1 VGRDSDFSMAEQWG
15 TLESTRTI
23 FFEWTDQ
30 PPEGER
36 HLNSN
41 SLSGRERN
49 RIFFRR
55 DGNYQDLSLIS
66 GADFLSDG
74 RSFVLFDYD
83 RDGWLDLGVASSNHP
98 RFRIVRNKIGDQVM
112 VDNQF
117 LEISLVGGQV
127 STSPSD
133 EWSSRDAFG
142 SLVKV
147 TTSGN
152 ERLFHLSCGEG
163 LSGVNA
169 QRIHVGLGTLKSVD
183 RIEVLWPSGK
193 NTVLENVESGK
204 RITIYENPEMSMD

>member
-1 VGRDSDFSMAEQWG
+1 MAEQWG
-15 TLESTRTI
+15 ALESTRTI

-41 SLSGRERN
+41 SLSGQERN

-55 DGNYQDLSLIS
+55 DGNYEDLSLVS
-66 GADFLSDG
+66 GADFMSDG

-98 RFRIVRNKIGDQVM
+98 RFRIVRNKIGDQAKIE
-112 VDNQF
+112 NQF
-117 LEISLVGGQV
+117 LEISLVGGQT
-127 STSPSD
+127 SASPSD

-142 SLVKV
+142 SMVKV
-147 TTSGN
+147 TTSKDQ
-152 ERLFHLSCGEG
+152 RLFQLSCGEG

-169 QRIHVGLGTLKSVD
+169 QRIHVGLGPLQSVD
-183 RIEVLWPSGK
+183 QIEVLWPSGK
-193 NTVLENVESGK
+193 TTVLENVEAGE
-204 RITIYENPEMSMD
+204 RITVYENPEMSKD

>member
-1 VGRDSDFSMAEQWG
+1 MAEQWG
-15 TLESTRTI
+15 ALESTRTI

-41 SLSGRERN
+41 SLSGQERN

-55 DGNYQDLSLIS
+55 DGNYEDLSLVS
-66 GADFLSDG
+66 GADFMSDG

-98 RFRIVRNKIGDQVM
+98 RFRIVRNKIGDQAKIE
-112 VDNQF
+112 NQF
-117 LEISLVGGQV
+117 LEISLVGGQT
-127 STSPSD
+127 SASPSD

-142 SLVKV
+142 SMVKV
-147 TTSGN
+147 TTSKDQ
-152 ERLFHLSCGEG
+152 RLFQLSCGEG
-163 LSGVNA
+163 LSGVNT
-169 QRIHVGLGTLKSVD
+169 QRIHVGLGPLQSVD

-193 NTVLENVESGK
+193 TTVLENVEAGE
-204 RITIYENPEMSMD
+204 RITVYENPEMSKD

>member
-1 VGRDSDFSMAEQWG
+1 MGRDSEFSMAEQWG
-15 TLESTRTI
+15 ALESTRTI

-41 SLSGRERN
+41 SLSGQERN

-55 DGNYQDLSLIS
+55 DGNYEDLSLVS
-66 GADFLSDG
+66 GADFMSDG

-98 RFRIVRNKIGDQVM
+98 RFRIVRNKIGDQAKIE
-112 VDNQF
+112 NQF
-117 LEISLVGGQV
+117 LEISLVGGQT
-127 STSPSD
+127 SASPSD

-142 SLVKV
+142 SMVKV
-147 TTSGN
+147 TTSKDQ
-152 ERLFHLSCGEG
+152 RLFQLSCGEG

-169 QRIHVGLGTLKSVD
+169 QRIHVGLGPLQSVD
-183 RIEVLWPSGK
+183 QIEVLWPSGK
-193 NTVLENVESGK
+193 TTVLENVEAGE
-204 RITIYENPEMSMD
+204 RITVYENPEMSKD

>member
-1 VGRDSDFSMAEQWG
+1 MAEQWG
-15 TLESTRTI
+15 SLESTRTI

-41 SLSGRERN
+41 SLSGQERN
-49 RIFFRR
+49 RIFFRK
-55 DGNYQDLSLIS
+55 DGNYRDLSLIS
-66 GADFLSDG
+66 GVDFMSDG

-98 RFRIVRNKIGDQVM
+98 RFRIVRNKIGDQAEI
-112 VDNQF
+112 DNQF
-117 LEISLVGGQV
+117 LEISLVGGQT
-127 STSPSD
+127 STLPSD

-142 SLVKV
+142 AMVKV
-147 TTSGN
+147 TTPGS
-152 ERLFHLSCGEG
+152 ERLFQLSCGEG

-169 QRIHVGLGTLKSVD
+169 QRIHVGLGSVESVQ

-193 NTVLENVESGK
+193 NTVLENVEAGK
-204 RITIYENPEMSMD
+204 RITVYENPKMEEN

>member
-1 VGRDSDFSMAEQWG
+1 MAEQWG
-15 TLESTRTI
+15 ALESTRTI

-41 SLSGRERN
+41 SLSGQERN

-55 DGNYQDLSLIS
+55 DGNYEDLSLVS
-66 GADFLSDG
+66 GADFMSDG

-98 RFRIVRNKIGDQVM
+98 RFRIVRNKIGDQAKIE
-112 VDNQF
+112 NQF
-117 LEISLVGGQV
+117 LEISLVGGQT
-127 STSPSD
+127 SASPSD

-142 SLVKV
+142 SMVKV
-147 TTSGN
+147 TTSKDQ
-152 ERLFHLSCGEG
+152 RLFQLSCGEG

-169 QRIHVGLGTLKSVD
+169 QRIHVGLGPLQSVD

-193 NTVLENVESGK
+193 TTVLENVEAGE
-204 RITIYENPEMSMD
+204 RITVYENPEMSKD

>member
-1 VGRDSDFSMAEQWG
+1 MAEQWG
-15 TLESTRTI
+15 ALESTRTI

-41 SLSGRERN
+41 SLSGQERN

-55 DGNYQDLSLIS
+55 DGNYEDLSLVS
-66 GADFLSDG
+66 GADFMSDG

-98 RFRIVRNKIGDQVM
+98 RFRIVRNKIGDQAKI
-112 VDNQF
+112 DNQF
-117 LEISLVGGQV
+117 LEISLVGGQT
-127 STSPSD
+127 SASPSD

-142 SLVKV
+142 SMVKV
-147 TTSGN
+147 TTSKN
-152 ERLFHLSCGEG
+152 QRLFQLSCGEG

-169 QRIHVGLGTLKSVD
+169 QRIHVGLGPLQSVD

-193 NTVLENVESGK
+193 TTVLENVEAGE
-204 RITIYENPEMSMD
+204 RITVYENPEMSKD

>member
-1 VGRDSDFSMAEQWG
+1 MAEQWG
-15 TLESTRTI
+15 ALESTRTI

-41 SLSGRERN
+41 SLSGQERN

-55 DGNYQDLSLIS
+55 DGNYEDLSLVS
-66 GADFLSDG
+66 GADFMSDG

-98 RFRIVRNKIGDQVM
+98 RFRIVRNKIGDQAKI
-112 VDNQF
+112 DNQF
-117 LEISLVGGQV
+117 LEISLVGGQT
-127 STSPSD
+127 SASPSD

-147 TTSGN
+147 TTSKDQ
-152 ERLFHLSCGEG
+152 RLFQLSCGEG

-169 QRIHVGLGTLKSVD
+169 QRIHVGLGPLQSVD

-193 NTVLENVESGK
+193 TTVLENVEAGE
-204 RITIYENPEMSMD
+204 RITVYENPEMSKD

>member
-1 VGRDSDFSMAEQWG
+1 MGRDSEFSTAEQWG
-15 TLESTRTI
+15 ALESTRTI

-41 SLSGRERN
+41 SLSGQERN
-49 RIFFRR
+49 RIYFQR
-55 DGNYQDLSLIS
+55 DGNYQDLSLVS

-98 RFRIVRNKIGDQVM
+98 RFRIVRNKIGDQAM
-112 VDNQF
+112 IDNQF

-127 STSPSD
+127 STSASA

-152 ERLFHLSCGEG
+152 ERLFQLSCGEG

-169 QRIHVGLGTLKSVD
+169 QRIHIGLGALKSVD

-193 NTVLENVESGK
+193 NTVLENVEAGE
-204 RITIYENPEMSMD
+204 RITIYENPEMSKD

>member
-1 VGRDSDFSMAEQWG
+1 MAEQWG
-15 TLESTRTI
+15 ALESTRTI

-41 SLSGRERN
+41 SLSGQERN

-55 DGNYQDLSLIS
+55 DGNYEDLSLVS
-66 GADFLSDG
+66 GADFMSDG

-98 RFRIVRNKIGDQVM
+98 RFRIVRNKIGDQAKI
-112 VDNQF
+112 DNQF
-117 LEISLVGGQV
+117 LEISLVGGQT
-127 STSPSD
+127 SASPSD

-142 SLVKV
+142 SMVKV
-147 TTSGN
+147 TTSKDQ
-152 ERLFHLSCGEG
+152 RLFQLSCGEG

-169 QRIHVGLGTLKSVD
+169 QRIHVGLGPLQSVD

-193 NTVLENVESGK
+193 TTVLENVEAGE
-204 RITIYENPEMSMD
+204 RITVYENPEMSKD

>member
-1 VGRDSDFSMAEQWG
+1 MAEQWG
-15 TLESTRTI
+15 SLESTRTI

-41 SLSGRERN
+41 SLSGQERN
-49 RIFFRR
+49 RIFFRK
-55 DGNYQDLSLIS
+55 DGNYRDLSLIS
-66 GADFLSDG
+66 GADFMSDG

-98 RFRIVRNKIGDQVM
+98 RFRIVRNKIGD
-112 VDNQF
+112 NQF
-117 LEISLVGGQV
+117 LEISLVGGQT
-127 STSPSD
+127 STLPSD

-142 SLVKV
+142 AMVKV
-147 TTSGN
+147 TTPGS
-152 ERLFHLSCGEG
+152 ERLFQLSCGEG

-169 QRIHVGLGTLKSVD
+169 QRIHVGLGSVESVQ

-193 NTVLENVESGK
+193 NTVLENIEAGK
-204 RITIYENPEMSMD
+204 RITVYENPEMEEN

>member
-1 VGRDSDFSMAEQWG
+1 MGRDSEFSMAEQWG
-15 TLESTRTI
+15 SLESTRTI

-41 SLSGRERN
+41 SLSGKERN

-98 RFRIVRNKIGDQVM
+98 RFRIVRNKIGDQAEI
-112 VDNQF
+112 DNQF
-117 LEISLVGGQV
+117 LEISLVGGQ
-127 STSPSD
+127 TSITPSG

-142 SLVKV
+142 ATVKV
-147 TTSGN
+147 ITGGTQ
-152 ERLFHLSCGEG
+152 RLFQLSCGEG

-169 QRIHVGLGTLKSVD
+169 QRIHVGLGVLNSVD

-193 NTVLENVESGK
+193 VTVLKDVEAGK
-204 RITIYENPEMSMD
+204 RITIYENPEMSED

>member
-1 VGRDSDFSMAEQWG
+1 MAEQWG
-15 TLESTRTI
+15 SPESTRTI

-41 SLSGRERN
+41 SLSGQERN
-49 RIFFRR
+49 RIFFRK
-55 DGNYQDLSLIS
+55 DGNYRDLSLIS
-66 GADFLSDG
+66 GVDFMSDG

-98 RFRIVRNKIGDQVM
+98 RFRIVRNKIGDQAEI
-112 VDNQF
+112 DNQF
-117 LEISLVGGQV
+117 LEISLVGGQT
-127 STSPSD
+127 STLPSD

-142 SLVKV
+142 AMVKV
-147 TTSGN
+147 TTPGS
-152 ERLFHLSCGEG
+152 ERLFQLSCGEG

-169 QRIHVGLGTLKSVD
+169 QRIHVGLGSVESVQ

-193 NTVLENVESGK
+193 NTVLENVEAGK
-204 RITIYENPEMSMD
+204 RITVYENPKMEEN

>member
-1 VGRDSDFSMAEQWG
+1 MAEQWG
-15 TLESTRTI
+15 ALESTRTI

-41 SLSGRERN
+41 SLSGQERN

-55 DGNYQDLSLIS
+55 DGNYEDLSLVS
-66 GADFLSDG
+66 GADFMSDG

-98 RFRIVRNKIGDQVM
+98 RFRIVRNKIGDQAKI
-112 VDNQF
+112 DNQF
-117 LEISLVGGQV
+117 LEISLVGGQT
-127 STSPSD
+127 SASPSD
-133 EWSSRDAFG
+133 EWTSRDAFG
-142 SLVKV
+142 SMVKV
-147 TTSGN
+147 TTSKDQ
-152 ERLFHLSCGEG
+152 RLFQLSCGEG

-169 QRIHVGLGTLKSVD
+169 QRIHVGLGPLQSVD

-193 NTVLENVESGK
+193 TTVLENVEAGE
-204 RITIYENPEMSMD
+204 RITVYENPEMSKD

>member
-1 VGRDSDFSMAEQWG
+1 MAEQWG
-15 TLESTRTI
+15 ALESTRTI

-41 SLSGRERN
+41 SLSGQERN

-55 DGNYQDLSLIS
+55 DGNYEDLSLVS
-66 GADFLSDG
+66 GADFMSDG

-98 RFRIVRNKIGDQVM
+98 RFRIVRNKIGDQAKIE
-112 VDNQF
+112 NQF
-117 LEISLVGGQV
+117 LEISVVGGQT
-127 STSPSD
+127 SASPSD

-142 SLVKV
+142 SMVKV
-147 TTSGN
+147 TTSKDQ
-152 ERLFHLSCGEG
+152 RLFQLSCGEG

-169 QRIHVGLGTLKSVD
+169 QRIHVGLGPLQSVD

-193 NTVLENVESGK
+193 TTVLENVEAGE
-204 RITIYENPEMSMD
+204 RITVYENPEMSKD

>member
-1 VGRDSDFSMAEQWG
+1 MGRDSEFSTAEQWG
-15 TLESTRTI
+15 ALESTRTI

-41 SLSGRERN
+41 SLSGQERN

-55 DGNYQDLSLIS
+55 DGNYEDLSLVS
-66 GADFLSDG
+66 GADFMSDG

-98 RFRIVRNKIGDQVM
+98 RFRIVRNKIGDQAKI
-112 VDNQF
+112 DNQF
-117 LEISLVGGQV
+117 LEISLVGGQT
-127 STSPSD
+127 SASPSD

-142 SLVKV
+142 SMVKV
-147 TTSGN
+147 TTSKN
-152 ERLFHLSCGEG
+152 QRLFQLSCGEG

-169 QRIHVGLGTLKSVD
+169 QRIHVGLGPLQSVD

-193 NTVLENVESGK
+193 TTVLENVEAGE
-204 RITIYENPEMSMD
+204 RITVYENPEMSKD

>member
-1 VGRDSDFSMAEQWG
+1 MGRDSEFSMAAQWG
-15 TLESTRTI
+15 ALESTRTI

-41 SLSGRERN
+41 SLSGQERN

-55 DGNYQDLSLIS
+55 DGNYEDLSLVS
-66 GADFLSDG
+66 GADFMSDG

-98 RFRIVRNKIGDQVM
+98 RFRIVRNKIGDQAKIE
-112 VDNQF
+112 NQF
-117 LEISLVGGQV
+117 LEISLVGGQT
-127 STSPSD
+127 SASPSD

-142 SLVKV
+142 SMVKV
-147 TTSGN
+147 TTSKDQ
-152 ERLFHLSCGEG
+152 RLFQLSCGEG

-169 QRIHVGLGTLKSVD
+169 QRIHVGLGPLQSVD

-193 NTVLENVESGK
+193 TTVLENVEAGE
-204 RITIYENPEMSMD
+204 RITVYENPEMSKD

>member
-1 VGRDSDFSMAEQWG
+1 MGRDSEFSTAEQWG
-15 TLESTRTI
+15 ALESTRTI

-41 SLSGRERN
+41 SLSGQERN

-55 DGNYQDLSLIS
+55 DGNYEDLSLVS
-66 GADFLSDG
+66 GADFMSDG

-98 RFRIVRNKIGDQVM
+98 RFRIVRNKIGDQAKI
-112 VDNQF
+112 DNQF
-117 LEISLVGGQV
+117 LEISLVGGQT
-127 STSPSD
+127 SASPSD

-142 SLVKV
+142 SMVKV
-147 TTSGN
+147 TTSKDQ
-152 ERLFHLSCGEG
+152 RLFQLSCGEG

-169 QRIHVGLGTLKSVD
+169 QRIHVGLGPLQSVD

-193 NTVLENVESGK
+193 TTVLENVEAGE
-204 RITIYENPEMSMD
+204 RITVYENPEMSKD

>member
-1 VGRDSDFSMAEQWG
+1 MGRDSEFSMAEQWG
-15 TLESTRTI
+15 ALESTRTI

-41 SLSGRERN
+41 SLSGQERN

-55 DGNYQDLSLIS
+55 DGNYEDLSLVS
-66 GADFLSDG
+66 GADFMSDG

-98 RFRIVRNKIGDQVM
+98 RFRIVRNKIGDQAKIE
-112 VDNQF
+112 NQF
-117 LEISLVGGQV
+117 LEISLVGGQT
-127 STSPSD
+127 SASPSD

-142 SLVKV
+142 SMVKV
-147 TTSGN
+147 TTSKDQ
-152 ERLFHLSCGEG
+152 RLFQLSCGEG

-169 QRIHVGLGTLKSVD
+169 QRIHVGLGPLQSVD

-193 NTVLENVESGK
+193 TTVLENVEAGE
-204 RITIYENPEMSMD
+204 RITVYENPEMSKD